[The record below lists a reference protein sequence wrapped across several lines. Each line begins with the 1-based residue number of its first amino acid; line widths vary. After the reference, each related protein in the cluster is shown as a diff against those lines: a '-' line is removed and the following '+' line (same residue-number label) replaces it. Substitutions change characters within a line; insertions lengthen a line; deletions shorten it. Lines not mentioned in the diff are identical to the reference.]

1 MRTLILS
8 LFLTACTLM
17 SYADGDTKF
26 EGNLTINYTVTGKS
40 SKTSKLLM
48 TVKENKI
55 ALDPS
60 IDPNMKTAP
69 KVILNTTTGEINIL
83 ADKDGQKVAIKFNAD
98 VLQSLGGV
106 SNLVPTYGMD
116 ANDNSAKVTATQE
129 FKTISGYK
137 CQKYVLES
145 ATNKSEM
152 WVATGIGFDLSKLLA
167 GTNEQMNGLLGSGM
181 VLEAAGKD
189 LKSGETYT
197 MKVDVEKKDISAVD
211 VRPSGDYMVMDITQM
226 IETMLKQ
233 NNPDAVKSMLKQA
246 IPGM

>member
-17 SYADGDTKF
+17 SYAEDAVKF
-26 EGNLTINYTVTGKS
+26 EGNLTINYTVTGKQA
-40 SKTSKLLM
+40 KTSKLLM

-60 IDPNMKTAP
+60 IDPEMKTAP
-69 KVILNTTTGEINIL
+69 KIILNTTTGEINIL
-83 ADKDGQKVAIKFNAD
+83 SDKDGQKVAIKFNAES
-98 VLQSLGGV
+98 LKSLGGL

-116 ANDNSAKVTATQE
+116 ANDASAKVVATDE
-129 FKTISGYK
+129 HKTISGYK
-137 CQKYVLES
+137 CRKYTLES
-145 ATNKSEM
+145 DGNKSEM
-152 WVATGIGFDLSKLLA
+152 WVATGIGFNLSTLLA

-181 VLEAAGKD
+181 VLEASGKD

-197 MKVDVEKKDISAVD
+197 MNVTVDKKDIGAAD

-226 IETMLKQ
+226 IETMIKQ